1 MIHAARRL
9 TLFGRALAGI
19 GAAALLAAAAPAADV
34 PQFAHWIDG
43 TTPSELEMQVQAI
56 DADTLVIRQ
65 SVRTNFEA
73 PFLYLIFGQDRA
85 LLIDTGAG
93 GLKVRPTIDRLI
105 GEWRAKHGDRP
116 IRLIVAHSHSHGD
129 HHAGD
134 AEFVD
139 RPDTDLIGLAP
150 AAVAAFFHVADWP
163 RDIAHIDLGGRVLDI
178 IPTPGH
184 EPAHIMVFD
193 PKTRLLL
200 SGDSLYP
207 GRLYVPDGQMATFR
221 DSIDRVA
228 AFTKDKRVSHVLG
241 AHIEMTATP
250 GQDFKQAAP
259 SHPNE
264 RALELPYGDLAELQ
278 AAVHAEGDPPKTDVH
293 PDFIVFPLP
302 PRPAPPPPKPAG

>member
-1 MIHAARRL
+1 MKPAVLIL
-9 TLFGRALAGI
+9 ALALALP
-19 GAAALLAAAAPAADV
+19 AAAEAKPLFAP
-34 PQFAHWIDG
+34 WIDG
-43 TTPSELEMQVQAI
+43 TAASEPQMQVQRY
-56 DADTLVIRQ
+56 DADTFVIRQ
-65 SVRTNFEA
+65 SVKTNFEA
-73 PFLYLIFGQDRA
+73 PFLYLLFGKDRA
-85 LLIDTGAG
+85 LLLDTGAG
-93 GLKVRPTIDRLI
+93 GLKVRPTVDNVIADWLKAHH
-105 GEWRAKHGDRP
+105 RASIP
-116 IRLIVAHSHSHGD
+116 LVVAHSHGHGD

-134 AEFVD
+134 AEFTE
-139 RPDTDLIGLAP
+139 RPDTTVVGLTAP
-150 AAVAAFFHVADWP
+150 EVAAFFKIADWP
-163 RDIAHIDLGGRVLDI
+163 HDIATFDLGARTLSIV
-178 IPTPGH
+178 PTPGH
-184 EPAHIMVFD
+184 QPAHIMVFD

-221 DSIDRVA
+221 DSIDRAA

-278 AAVHAEGDPPKTDVH
+278 AAVHAEGDPPKRDVH